1 MERQQLNLTEYQVAV
16 LANRLQQL
24 RNEKSDYSP
33 DLSTETAIRD
43 SCKVLGKF
51 DGQIE
56 QLSDLI
62 EEAHTIVSEE
72 E

>member
-1 MERQQLNLTEYQVAV
+1 MERQPLNLTEYQVAV
-16 LANRLQQL
+16 LASRLKQL
-24 RNEKSDYSP
+24 RIEKSEYSP
-33 DLSTETAIRD
+33 DLSTEPAIRN
-43 SCKVLGKF
+43 SCNILGKF

-56 QLSDLI
+56 QLVDLI